1 MEEIVENYKE
11 NTDASKGL
19 TKKQKMEALEKLKND
34 YYELTKKAL
43 PLTTKGKPDMRSIS
57 SKKNIQKAHKE
68 IHPVIKQVKQ
78 TKKKIKE
85 EKEEKEEKES
95 DSEEESSDDDYEIQ
109 VISKKEKKKKQ
120 VETKPDP
127 VIGNG
132 VEEPR
137 KLSFTELELIRKE
150 EERKKIDEEVF
161 RRFRSLEEENS
172 KLKKNLVETQNLTKI
187 ASLSRRMV
195 AKF

>member
-1 MEEIVENYKE
+1 MEEIVEIYKE

-68 IHPVIKQVKQ
+68 IHPVIKQVKE

-85 EKEEKEEKES
+85 EKES
-95 DSEEESSDDDYEIQ
+95 DSEDESSDDDYEIQ
-109 VISKKEKKKKQ
+109 VISKKEKKKK
-120 VETKPDP
+120 VKETEPEK
-127 VIGNG
+127 VVGNG
-132 VEEPR
+132 VEDQR
-137 KLSFTELELIRKE
+137 KLSFTELELLRKE

-161 RRFRSLEEENS
+161 RRFKTLEEENS

-187 ASLSRRMV
+187 ANLTRRMV

>member
-1 MEEIVENYKE
+1 MEEIVEIYKE

-43 PLTTKGKPDMRSIS
+43 PLTTKGKPDMRSIP

-68 IHPVIKQVKQ
+68 IHPVIKQVKE

-85 EKEEKEEKES
+85 EKES
-95 DSEEESSDDDYEIQ
+95 DSEDESSDDDYEIQ
-109 VISKKEKKKKQ
+109 VISKKEKKKK
-120 VETKPDP
+120 VKETEPEK
-127 VIGNG
+127 VVGNG
-132 VEEPR
+132 VEDQR
-137 KLSFTELELIRKE
+137 KLSFTELELLRKE

-161 RRFRSLEEENS
+161 RRFKTLEEENS

-187 ASLSRRMV
+187 ANLTRRMV

>member
-85 EKEEKEEKES
+85 EKEEKEES
-95 DSEEESSDDDYEIQ
+95 SEEESSDEDYEIQ

-120 VETKPDP
+120 VETKPEP

-161 RRFRSLEEENS
+161 RRFKTLEEENS